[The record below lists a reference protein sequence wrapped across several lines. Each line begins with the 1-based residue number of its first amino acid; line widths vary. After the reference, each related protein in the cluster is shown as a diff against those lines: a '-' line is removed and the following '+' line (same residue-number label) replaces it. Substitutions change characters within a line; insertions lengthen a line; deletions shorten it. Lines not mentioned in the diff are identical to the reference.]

1 MKLKRYIALALCAL
15 YIAAT
20 ASVSLASM
28 TCKCLGMMR
37 AQTEHRCAECCS
49 ADLCTDPLP
58 CGGGW
63 LATGCDCDR
72 HSTEIELYTSSHS
85 DDSEKFI
92 RCIVSELPPSLAA
105 ELPEPARLILPAGD
119 ASLAPVPLPREV
131 VLRNCGLR
139 APPVRG

>member
-1 MKLKRYIALALCAL
+1 MKLKRCIALALCAL

-37 AQTEHRCAECCS
+37 AQTEHRCAECCA

-63 LATGCDCDR
+63 LAAGCDCDR
-72 HSTEIELYTSSHS
+72 HSTEI
-85 DDSEKFI
+85 
-92 RCIVSELPPSLAA
+92 

-131 VLRNCGLR
+131 ILRNRGMR